1 MIIGGFKSIQ
11 TRQNSPLSH
20 LFNIQPHKDPTCPI
34 TLIVSSIIFRR
45 RNPHKLNSRSNKIP
59 KPIPNSDPFWC
70 ENTKPA
76 GLVACKRE
84 SAVENDA
91 NHPATTVPRFK
102 TIDAQILTPNAWH
115 SQPCT
120 WVKWTHNRL
129 GVQNNTIHIIII
141 TCVHNHTYL
150 RSTYTCIDPK
160 HVKKNTW
167 AEYLTYGC
175 YIGSKNKMLE
185 GILLLLFHVFST
197 SRYGSFVWRCLKYIN
212 ARLGEQSLHLQSKFK
227 NITCC
232 SWFGR
237 STKFEIE
244 PWKSEQMQKYET
256 CTAQAKLQE
265 THQKTQKIRRC
276 SPAPLRSPP
285 LFKRE
290 LPKFNPR
297 FHQEQ
302 LRRSHCLL

>member
-1 MIIGGFKSIQ
+1 MIIGGSKSIQ

-102 TIDAQILTPNAWH
+102 TIDAQTLTPPNAWH

-129 GVQNNTIHIIII
+129 GVHDNTIHIIII

-185 GILLLLFHVFST
+185 GNLLLLFHVFST
-197 SRYGSFVWRCLKYIN
+197 SRYGSFVWRCLKWMLDLGSKVYICSQN
-212 ARLGEQSLHLQSKFK
+212 SK
-227 NITCC
+227 
-232 SWFGR
+232 
-237 STKFEIE
+237 
-244 PWKSEQMQKYET
+244 
-256 CTAQAKLQE
+256 A
-265 THQKTQKIRRC
+265 
-276 SPAPLRSPP
+276 LRVAAD
-285 LFKRE
+285 LAYQQDLK
-290 LPKFNPR
+290 
-297 FHQEQ
+297 
-302 LRRSHCLL
+302 

>member
-1 MIIGGFKSIQ
+1 MPKRKLGNLEERKFGVLRIYKIMIIGGSKSIQ

-91 NHPATTVPRFK
+91 NHPTTTVPRFK

-120 WVKWTHNRL
+120 WVK
-129 GVQNNTIHIIII
+129 
-141 TCVHNHTYL
+141 
-150 RSTYTCIDPK
+150 
-160 HVKKNTW
+160 
-167 AEYLTYGC
+167 
-175 YIGSKNKMLE
+175 
-185 GILLLLFHVFST
+185 
-197 SRYGSFVWRCLKYIN
+197 
-212 ARLGEQSLHLQSKFK
+212 
-227 NITCC
+227 
-232 SWFGR
+232 
-237 STKFEIE
+237 
-244 PWKSEQMQKYET
+244 
-256 CTAQAKLQE
+256 
-265 THQKTQKIRRC
+265 
-276 SPAPLRSPP
+276 
-285 LFKRE
+285 
-290 LPKFNPR
+290 
-297 FHQEQ
+297 
-302 LRRSHCLL
+302 